1 VKPEVI
7 VSALDERSFSAWIK
21 EFAARANPETRTFP
35 VKLNFDRP
43 DDANILPGMTARV
56 RVVINPERAWSVPVT
71 AARADENGKAYV
83 WIVDPQSMKV
93 SRAPVTLGEVFG
105 DRVQIKDG
113 VQEGDKVAVSGV
125 TQLQEGTEVREL
137 EL

>member
-1 VKPEVI
+1 
-7 VSALDERSFSAWIK
+7 
-21 EFAARANPETRTFP
+21 
-35 VKLNFDRP
+35 
-43 DDANILPGMTARV
+43 
-56 RVVINPERAWSVPVT
+56 
-71 AARADENGKAYV
+71 
-83 WIVDPQSMKV
+83 MKV